1 MNIYGFILTNHKTYV
16 IIKCK
21 DTSLKGVIMKDKIT
35 VNAQSSIRIEAEKI
49 IYFDPFKI
57 AIAANDADVIFI
69 THDHPDHFSPEDI
82 RKVQKTNTTFVIPK
96 SMENTLKK
104 AGYSDLILFT
114 PGEKA
119 AVYDIPVEAI
129 PAYNMMKPF
138 HKRENGWL
146 GYIITIDGQR
156 IYVAGDTDAAS
167 EAKAVSCDIAIIP
180 IGGTFTMNHS
190 QAAAFINELHPKT
203 VIPTHYGSIVG
214 SADSGEAFRKLVQ
227 PDIEVIIK
235 LGLPAEN

>member
-1 MNIYGFILTNHKTYV
+1 MNTP
-16 IIKCK
+16 
-21 DTSLKGVIMKDKIT
+21 LKGAIMKDKIT

-57 AIAANDADVIFI
+57 AAATNDADVIFI

-119 AVYDIPVEAI
+119 AVHDIPVEAI
-129 PAYNMMKPF
+129 PAYNIMKPF
-138 HKRENGWL
+138 HKRANGWL
-146 GYIITIDGQR
+146 GYIITVDGQR
-156 IYVAGDTDAAS
+156 IYVAGDTDATS

-190 QAAAFINELHPKT
+190 QAAAFINELRPKT

-214 SADSGEAFRKLVQ
+214 SAGNGEAFRKLIQ